1 MGSQFFQI
9 PGLSTLSPPVQQ
21 AQQPP
26 APAAP
31 QDQVMGATS
40 ATEVNEKQPLSGD
53 HDVTKEQN
61 GQDEASAAM
70 EIDSTEVSAPKNDS
84 TAQPVQAPPS
94 PPSLL
99 QSLEAQLGSFA
110 AAAPAKTSNPS
121 ESQAPVA
128 DQNSA
133 MTGQGDEVQAP
144 PADGVATQ
152 EEGGQPEWEEDS
164 SPYESSSDSSDSSDS
179 DDDSDDDG
187 EPLMNPEA
195 MARILMEADSD
206 DEGEGRGKGA
216 SAGGQLRTKN
226 EMPEEVIPKPD
237 VTITPETKVEELGH
251 VEHIVDN
258 VIVVK
263 SSATG
268 EYQALESGSVLC
280 NEDRVVIAAMDNII
294 GSVREPRYTARFTN
308 AEEITS
314 LGISVGS
321 KVFFIPEHSTFVD
334 TGPLK
339 AMKGTDASNW
349 HDEEVAEDEMEFSD
363 DEKEQAY
370 KRELKEKKRARNP
383 NKGGAANGPP
393 GKRGGRGGN
402 HDSSSHPAAD
412 PGSLKYDDEEDD
424 DGPYR
429 PLARPAGFGTGA
441 APPAVSPFTHGPGG
455 AHRGGGRG
463 DHRGRGRGRSDRG
476 GRGGRGYH
484 RGGESSHSQQ
494 SRSYGQEPQSAPQQ
508 QQFPNFG
515 VPPPPQFAQGS
526 YPPPLPQFYG
536 GAAGQQAAAPAPFP
550 FPAWPQNMAQNFVP
564 PPPPQFQQQQS
575 QPQNAQNPAFYN
587 PAFLAALQQLQG
599 QGAPQNGQWP
609 PQQGGLVRIKDPSEV
624 EAIDAVSSP

>member
-9 PGLSTLSPPVQQ
+9 PGLSTLSPPAQQ
-21 AQQPP
+21 AQQTP
-26 APAAP
+26 APAEP
-31 QDQVMGATS
+31 QDQAMTAPST
-40 ATEVNEKQPLSGD
+40 TESHEQKPLSGD
-53 HDVTKEQN
+53 HDLKKDQA
-61 GQDEASAAM
+61 GQDEAPAAMEVDSAETPTQKDDSAAM
-70 EIDSTEVSAPKNDS
+70 AAE
-84 TAQPVQAPPS
+84 APPS

-99 QSLEAQLGSFA
+99 QSLEAQLGSFT
-110 AAAPAKTSNPS
+110 APAPAETSKSVEPH
-121 ESQAPVA
+121 APVA
-128 DQNSA
+128 EQNSV

-144 PADGVATQ
+144 AGEVATQ

-187 EPLMNPEA
+187 EPLLNPEA

-206 DEGEGRGKGA
+206 DEGEGRKGA
-216 SAGGQLRTKN
+216 AAGGQLRTKN
-226 EMPEEVIPKPD
+226 EIPEEVIPKPD

-251 VEHIVDN
+251 IEHIVDN

-268 EYQALESGSVLC
+268 EYRALETGSVLC
-280 NEDRVVIAAMDNII
+280 NEARVVIAAMDNII

-314 LGISVGS
+314 YGLTVGS
-321 KVFFIPEHSTFVD
+321 KVFFCPEHSTFVD

-383 NKGGAANGPP
+383 NKGKGGDGPP
-393 GKRGGRGGN
+393 GKRGGRGGY
-402 HDSSSHPAAD
+402 HDGGSHAAAD
-412 PGSLKYDDEEDD
+412 PGSLKYDDEEDE

-441 APPAVSPFTHGPGG
+441 APSAGAPFTHGSGG
-455 AHRGGGRG
+455 SHRGGGRG
-463 DHRGRGRGRSDRG
+463 DHRGRGRGRPDRG

-484 RGGESSHSQQ
+484 RGGESGHSLP

-508 QQFPNFG
+508 PQFPNFG
-515 VPPPPQFAQGS
+515 VPPPPQFPQGS
-526 YPPPLPQFYG
+526 YSPSLPQFYG
-536 GAAGQQAAAPAPFP
+536 GAGGQQAAAPAPFP

-564 PPPPQFQQQQS
+564 PPPPQFQQQQQQQQQQ
-575 QPQNAQNPAFYN
+575 QPQTQNAPNPAFYN

-609 PQQGGLVRIKDPSEV
+609 PQQGG
-624 EAIDAVSSP
+624 SS